1 MSQLKACTA
10 VMNGAGLAHAHA
22 TRLEAEAEFKDDRAD
37 CLVEEHKDMR
47 HGIKL
52 KNDKIH
58 VLQGEIASEARAAE
72 EKRSKCLND
81 CMREYETHRDNLKTK
96 VTPVDYGL
104 GRCGGGKR
112 WKIEYY
118 MMRVRNMMHG
128 APKPVRKIE
137 EQEGQGA

>member
-1 MSQLKACTA
+1 
-10 VMNGAGLAHAHA
+10 
-22 TRLEAEAEFKDDRAD
+22 
-37 CLVEEHKDMR
+37 
-47 HGIKL
+47 
-52 KNDKIH
+52 
-58 VLQGEIASEARAAE
+58 
-72 EKRSKCLND
+72 
-81 CMREYETHRDNLKTK
+81 MREYETHRDNLKTK
-96 VTPVDYGL
+96 VTSVDYGL